1 MRKIEGR
8 RGYSRA
14 LGRRSVSRMGKSWS
28 TSRVGWKGDIT
39 RGVISELK
47 GYWEDRELSEGREDK
62 ESHREIELEN
72 NLRLLY
78 LFLCGSIQS
87 GKTLFFL

>member
-1 MRKIEGR
+1 MREEEVRAEHWEGDL
-8 RGYSRA
+8 SVEWEKA
-14 LGRRSVSRMGKSWS
+14 DQPLELGE
-28 TSRVGWKGDIT
+28 RVISLEGG
-39 RGVISELK
+39 ISELK

-78 LFLCGSIQS
+78 LFLCG
-87 GKTLFFL
+87 